1 MPRRPRLIQLPLVG
15 IVFLCVLAIVYQGY
29 LVALAGFLYTKVL
42 VPSPAIVEHAVNTA
56 PSVEIK
62 YWTAAN
68 MSAAIDVDQFNDS
81 ASNLTQEST
90 NAGKAAR
97 QPGQPPGNGDP
108 TYPLTTV
115 GRIFMT
121 NDAGQNMSC
130 SGTAVKSAN
139 QSVVDTAGHCLYLYG
154 KWVQNLIF
162 CPQYDHGET
171 PFGCWA
177 ARDLEVPSDWINAR
191 INDYHHDFGMAI
203 VAPNDQGLLTDLVG
217 GAGWAYNQ
225 PVNQPFYAY
234 GYPAR
239 APFDGESRQS
249 CESSSG
255 TSWQQGDGTVVSI
268 PCNMT
273 GGSSGG
279 PWFIKSGGNWYL
291 NGHNDF
297 TSSIK
302 PDHMFSP
309 YYDDTWY
316 ALYDKAQHT

>member
-130 SGTAVKSAN
+130 SG
-139 QSVVDTAGHCLYLYG
+139 
-154 KWVQNLIF
+154 
-162 CPQYDHGET
+162 
-171 PFGCWA
+171 
-177 ARDLEVPSDWINAR
+177 
-191 INDYHHDFGMAI
+191 
-203 VAPNDQGLLTDLVG
+203 
-217 GAGWAYNQ
+217 
-225 PVNQPFYAY
+225 
-234 GYPAR
+234 
-239 APFDGESRQS
+239 
-249 CESSSG
+249 
-255 TSWQQGDGTVVSI
+255 
-268 PCNMT
+268 
-273 GGSSGG
+273 
-279 PWFIKSGGNWYL
+279 
-291 NGHNDF
+291 
-297 TSSIK
+297 
-302 PDHMFSP
+302 
-309 YYDDTWY
+309 
-316 ALYDKAQHT
+316 